1 MNAFKKEQK
10 KKKKMKTTTTAE
22 EERVLMDDG
31 EKKREEAK
39 EVKVFAFDGKRTL
52 FGAAAENK
60 TNDNN
65 INKTLLRKRINVKRE
80 MKRFMASETK
90 RIVREDE
97 MEEDGFDGKK
107 KKKKKKNGFQS
118 EEDAKRDNNNN
129 NNNETTTRKTRSL
142 A

>member
-1 MNAFKKEQK
+1 MRGKIGQKKHQRDLNAPMNAFKKEQK

-60 TNDNN
+60 TN
-65 INKTLLRKRINVKRE
+65 
-80 MKRFMASETK
+80 A
-90 RIVREDE
+90 
-97 MEEDGFDGKK
+97 
-107 KKKKKKNGFQS
+107 
-118 EEDAKRDNNNN
+118 
-129 NNNETTTRKTRSL
+129 TT
-142 A
+142 